1 MRQRRDSAPR
11 VRAQAR
17 VLRQSA
23 TPAEQRLWRL
33 LRSRAVNG
41 LKFRRQHPLHG
52 FVLDFYCAEARLCVE
67 LDGGIHAEQQDRDEL
82 RSAMLHAHGIR
93 VIRFPNEQVFND
105 LPGVLN
111 QIAHTATA
119 TAPAAMPTP

>member
-1 MRQRRDSAPR
+1 MRQRRDSSPE
-11 VRAQAR
+11 VRAQTRA
-17 VLRQSA
+17 LRNSA

-33 LRSRAVNG
+33 LRGRAING

-52 FVLDFYCAEARLCVE
+52 FVLDFYCAEANLCVE
-67 LDGGIHAEQQDRDEL
+67 LDGGVHDDQQARDQERTNVL
-82 RSAMLHAHGIR
+82 QAHGIR

-111 QIAHTATA
+111 RIARAVTE
-119 TAPAAMPTP
+119 PAIST